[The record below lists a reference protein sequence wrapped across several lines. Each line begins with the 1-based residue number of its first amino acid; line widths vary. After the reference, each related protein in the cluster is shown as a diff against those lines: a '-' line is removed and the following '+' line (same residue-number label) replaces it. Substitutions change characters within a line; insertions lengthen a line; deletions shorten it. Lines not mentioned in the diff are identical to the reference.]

1 MKIPIYKCPNCN
13 KKMKDESY
21 TKMEEFYHWEDEYY
35 NRELADILK
44 EQITSKIDDL
54 EDEIV
59 TLKQDKID
67 LEEML
72 Y

>member
-1 MKIPIYKCPNCN
+1 MILIKNN
-13 KKMKDESY
+13 WES
-21 TKMEEFYHWEDEYY
+21 TSSIEDSLNILGEYY
-35 NRELADILK
+35 NSELADILK

-54 EDEIV
+54 EDEII
-59 TLKQDKID
+59 TLKQEKID

>member
-1 MKIPIYKCPNCN
+1 MILIKNN
-13 KKMKDESY
+13 WES
-21 TKMEEFYHWEDEYY
+21 TSSIEDSLNILGEYY
-35 NRELADILK
+35 NSELANILK
-44 EQITSKIDDL
+44 EQITAKIDDL
-54 EDEIV
+54 EDKIV

>member
-1 MKIPIYKCPNCN
+1 MILIKNN
-13 KKMKDESY
+13 WESVSSI
-21 TKMEEFYHWEDEYY
+21 EDSLNILGEYY

-54 EDEIV
+54 KDEIV

>member
-1 MKIPIYKCPNCN
+1 MILIKNN
-13 KKMKDESY
+13 WES
-21 TKMEEFYHWEDEYY
+21 TNSIEDSLNILGEYY
-35 NRELADILK
+35 NSELADILK

-54 EDEIV
+54 EEEIIM
-59 TLKQDKID
+59 LKQDKID

>member
-1 MKIPIYKCPNCN
+1 MILIKNN
-13 KKMKDESY
+13 WES
-21 TKMEEFYHWEDEYY
+21 TSSIEDSLNILDEYY
-35 NRELADILK
+35 NSELANILK

>member
-1 MKIPIYKCPNCN
+1 MILIKNN
-13 KKMKDESY
+13 WES
-21 TKMEEFYHWEDEYY
+21 TSSIEDSLNILGEYY
-35 NRELADILK
+35 NSELANILK
-44 EQITSKIDDL
+44 EQITAKIDDL

-59 TLKQDKID
+59 TLKQEKID

>member
-1 MKIPIYKCPNCN
+1 MILIKNN
-13 KKMKDESY
+13 WESANSI
-21 TKMEEFYHWEDEYY
+21 EDSLNILGEYY
-35 NRELADILK
+35 NSELANILK

-54 EDEIV
+54 EEEII
-59 TLKQDKID
+59 TLKQAKID